1 MWITRRSTIRNL
13 IRHVTSGVGTP
24 LMPNRTFETYVFAL
38 FNEDLK
44 PGPVSERNFG
54 LFRADLT
61 PVYDVGLLRTSQ
73 SETPRMSEPLNPTE
87 EMQWCVA
94 RADVGLDALQ
104 ANIDY
109 VCGLGLNCLPIQDGG
124 ECFFP
129 NNVRA
134 HAGYAMNEYYRSNG
148 RNPFDCDFRHTGVL
162 TGADPSSGGCKYS

>member
-1 MWITRRSTIRNL
+1 M
-13 IRHVTSGVGTP
+13 SGVGTP

-73 SETPRMSEPLNPTE
+73 SEMPRMSVPLNPTE

-94 RADVGLDALQ
+94 RADVGLNALQ

-109 VCGLGLNCLPIQDGG
+109 VCGLGFNCLPTGWGGVFLSKQRASPCGVRNERVLSIQWP
-124 ECFFP
+124 ESF
-129 NNVRA
+129 
-134 HAGYAMNEYYRSNG
+134 
-148 RNPFDCDFRHTGVL
+148 
-162 TGADPSSGGCKYS
+162 